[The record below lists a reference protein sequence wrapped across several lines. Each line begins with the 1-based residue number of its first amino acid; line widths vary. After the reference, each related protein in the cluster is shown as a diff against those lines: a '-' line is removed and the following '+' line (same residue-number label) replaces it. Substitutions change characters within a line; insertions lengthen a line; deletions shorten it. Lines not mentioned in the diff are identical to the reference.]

1 MNKHIKSWMGIFGF
15 LGLLGIISFPLK
27 QPVYLLFFS
36 FFGFFS
42 FYWWGKLSDETRD
55 ERMIEN
61 HLNAFHLS
69 QRVGF
74 SIIFIGAILINVL
87 LKNISIDHKY
97 AIMLMLVAV
106 GISTTNIMTAF
117 LTYKYDTK

>member
-1 MNKHIKSWMGIFGF
+1 MDRHVKSWMGIFGS
-15 LGLLGIISFPLK
+15 LGLLGVIAYPLK

-36 FFGFFS
+36 F
-42 FYWWGKLSDETRD
+42 YWWGKLGDETRD

-61 HLNAFHLS
+61 QLNAFHLS

-74 SIIFIGAILINVL
+74 SIIFIGTILHNVFF
-87 LKNISIDHKY
+87 KDISIEQKY
-97 AIMLMLVAV
+97 NIMLILVAV

-117 LTYKYDTK
+117 LTYKYDVK

>member
-1 MNKHIKSWMGIFGF
+1 MGMFGF
-15 LGLLGIISFPLK
+15 LGLFGLISFPLNE
-27 QPVYLLFFS
+27 PVFLLFFS

-42 FYWWGKLSDETRD
+42 FYWWGKLNGEIRD

-61 HLNAFHLS
+61 HLKAFNLS

-74 SIIFIGAILINVL
+74 SIIFIGAILINVFL
-87 LKNISIDHKY
+87 NNISINHKY
-97 AIMLMLVAV
+97 VSILILIAIA
-106 GISTTNIMTAF
+106 ISTTNIMTAF